1 MASPATASPHEY
13 LIATQLPTWT
23 RHTTAQHWQALRRSQ
38 RFAAFDQD
46 WYNNAAPDLRE
57 AVQASHTR
65 LLYSQATLARSLK
78 GLQQIS
84 EFAEPLLQA
93 RLAELGFTAP
103 LRGSELLHVERNWN
117 WSALGYLYSHRRD
130 NLLQAALQNFAD
142 DETFTQESALALSG
156 AIHVTPIKVHG
167 RVVTGPQT
175 PTAGVALASEQYQ
188 VERLAL
194 TPEAFAQCCRD
205 LDLGAAYQA
214 HLQQYFAAPQVRAQ
228 AIAVQQDR
236 LRLAADLAYL
246 RQQLNGRARDQVE
259 QLVQYGTV
267 PCWQLALFG
276 IALHEVMLIEAGD
289 AGWLLYLPGETAA
302 LHPCANLDS
311 VNQVL
316 ATLLREPESRQRF
329 QAYLSQADQ
338 ARFFDVLQQNLDNA
352 SPADL
357 HPTLKAI
364 NGDTFGYYQ
373 DLHLARLQSEAEQLA
388 VPTAVAD
395 AQARAKRLAAWED
408 LGLDV
413 LNVAGFFIP
422 AIGTLMLAVTACQ
435 LLGEVYEGYEAW
447 LEGDRHLAL
456 QHLEAVGLNLALI
469 GGLATAGHLVPK
481 LFNSPLL
488 DNLQEVHSSDGRYRL
503 WQPDLKPYRSPKPL
517 PEGLQPNAQGQY
529 LQDGSH
535 YMRMDGQLYQQRFDP
550 DLQQWRIVHPDA
562 AHAYQPP
569 LEHNGQGAWR
579 AAHEQPQQWP
589 FAVLAKRLGEP
600 YAAYTPEQL
609 ELAGR
614 ICGVDANRLLQVHLE
629 GQPAPELMLETLQRL
644 ATRTHLE
651 LPQGEAAQPLLP
663 GHRERPLVR
672 ALEQL
677 VAPVQATTDSE
688 RLLFS
693 YLDSLPEWPTDLRL
707 ELRAGSPQGPLLD
720 SSASP
725 LASKVCRV
733 IKSAEGYEADLGE
746 RPAPARQDQDL
757 CRAIEQA
764 LPNTYRKA
772 LGFSTTDGTT
782 LRQRIL
788 TWTEPRRSDLLQRL
802 WGAGTQRR
810 FARTGL
816 RGGREA
822 VPDGFVL
829 QAPLATRYR
838 RLYPTATDQ
847 DFLRARDDWQLQ
859 GRSPTLE
866 MRNLERRLETL
877 RRDLGEWARPDP
889 HYPHRRQEAVV
900 RIINAWRRL
909 SRLPLGHDNM
919 IYSLDLSRLD
929 LKDRDL
935 SSLALPDDF
944 THIEHVSLK
953 GNRNLS
959 QLPAEF
965 SERFP
970 RLKRLLLSHCRF
982 ARLPRLANP
991 EELAWLDVD
1000 HNRITWDDNTQH
1012 VFDQF
1017 TNLGVLDMGSNPL
1030 LRAPDLSTTPRLFTL
1045 FLDNCALTE
1054 LPRGLDRITSTPVT
1068 LDLGDNQFQ
1077 QLPEHFHV
1085 AQRIAKALRLE
1096 SRWLSP
1102 RMHDEVEAYNAA
1114 HQVDLLVDDSDYDEF
1129 FEGTGRAERAIWR
1142 RLPLQYRRDLRRLLD
1157 LEPFTSHPR
1166 RALEEFWRRLTAID
1180 QNLPLRQQALER
1192 PAHELFDI
1200 VL

>member
-1 MASPATASPHEY
+1 M
-13 LIATQLPTWT
+13 
-23 RHTTAQHWQALRRSQ
+23 
-38 RFAAFDQD
+38 
-46 WYNNAAPDLRE
+46 
-57 AVQASHTR
+57 
-65 LLYSQATLARSLK
+65 QAT
-78 GLQQIS
+78 I
-84 EFAEPLLQA
+84 
-93 RLAELGFTAP
+93 
-103 LRGSELLHVERNWN
+103 
-117 WSALGYLYSHRRD
+117 
-130 NLLQAALQNFAD
+130 
-142 DETFTQESALALSG
+142 
-156 AIHVTPIKVHG
+156 
-167 RVVTGPQT
+167 
-175 PTAGVALASEQYQ
+175 
-188 VERLAL
+188 
-194 TPEAFAQCCRD
+194 
-205 LDLGAAYQA
+205 
-214 HLQQYFAAPQVRAQ
+214 
-228 AIAVQQDR
+228 
-236 LRLAADLAYL
+236 
-246 RQQLNGRARDQVE
+246 
-259 QLVQYGTV
+259 
-267 PCWQLALFG
+267 
-276 IALHEVMLIEAGD
+276 
-289 AGWLLYLPGETAA
+289 
-302 LHPCANLDS
+302 
-311 VNQVL
+311 
-316 ATLLREPESRQRF
+316 
-329 QAYLSQADQ
+329 
-338 ARFFDVLQQNLDNA
+338 
-352 SPADL
+352 
-357 HPTLKAI
+357 
-364 NGDTFGYYQ
+364 
-373 DLHLARLQSEAEQLA
+373 
-388 VPTAVAD
+388 
-395 AQARAKRLAAWED
+395 
-408 LGLDV
+408 
-413 LNVAGFFIP
+413 
-422 AIGTLMLAVTACQ
+422 
-435 LLGEVYEGYEAW
+435 
-447 LEGDRHLAL
+447 
-456 QHLEAVGLNLALI
+456 
-469 GGLATAGHLVPK
+469 
-481 LFNSPLL
+481 
-488 DNLQEVHSSDGRYRL
+488 
-503 WQPDLKPYRSPKPL
+503 
-517 PEGLQPNAQGQY
+517 
-529 LQDGSH
+529 
-535 YMRMDGQLYQQRFDP
+535 
-550 DLQQWRIVHPDA
+550 
-562 AHAYQPP
+562 
-569 LEHNGQGAWR
+569 
-579 AAHEQPQQWP
+579 
-589 FAVLAKRLGEP
+589 
-600 YAAYTPEQL
+600 
-609 ELAGR
+609 
-614 ICGVDANRLLQVHLE
+614 
-629 GQPAPELMLETLQRL
+629 
-644 ATRTHLE
+644 
-651 LPQGEAAQPLLP
+651 
-663 GHRERPLVR
+663 
-672 ALEQL
+672 
-677 VAPVQATTDSE
+677 DSE

-693 YLDSLPEWPTDLRL
+693 YLDDLPEWPMDLRL

-720 SSASP
+720 SSGNP
-725 LASKVCRV
+725 LAGKVCRV

-764 LPNTYRKA
+764 LPNAYRKA
-772 LGFSTTDGTT
+772 LGFPTTDGNT

-788 TWTEPRRSDLLQRL
+788 AWTEPRRSDLLQRL
-802 WGAGTQRR
+802 WGAGAQRR
-810 FARTGL
+810 LARAGL
-816 RGGREA
+816 RGGREP
-822 VPDGFVL
+822 VPDGFFL

-847 DFLRARDDWQLQ
+847 NFLHARNDWQLQ
-859 GRSPTLE
+859 GRSPTVE

-929 LKDRDL
+929 LEDRDL

-1030 LRAPDLSTTPRLFTL
+1030 LRAPDLSPMPRLFTL

-1085 AQRIAKALRLE
+1085 PQRIAKALRLE

-1129 FEGTGRAERAIWR
+1129 FESTGRAERAIWR
-1142 RLPLQYRRDLRRLLD
+1142 RLPLQYRRGLRRLLD

-1166 RALEEFWRRLTAID
+1166 RAHAEFWRRLTVID